1 MIEFIKN
8 FFEKRRRRKELE
20 EILNQTNSSNDV
32 HIAEFLQWLT
42 SDQPSVF
49 FRLKDEEI
57 SFFVEGYLT
66 PWEEDEF
73 DDSFKDWPDQTE
85 FNELNFLI
93 RCFKGENGLCKAQ
106 DAYDYIC
113 KIFPALADYHEQDD
127 F

>member
-1 MIEFIKN
+1 MIKFIKK
-8 FFEKRRRRKELE
+8 FFERRKQRKELE
-20 EILNQTNSSNDV
+20 EILAQTNYSNDV
-32 HIAEFLQWLT
+32 HVAEFFQWLT

-57 SFFVEGYLT
+57 SFFIETCLT
-66 PWEEDEF
+66 PWEAYEF
-73 DDSFKDWPDQTE
+73 DDSFKDWSDQTE
-85 FNELNFLI
+85 YNELNFLI

-106 DAYDYIC
+106 DTYDYIC